1 MADIEFKNSV
11 NANNAYVD
19 GHKVQLI
26 AVPDGNL
33 ELPISANDDS
43 GYVVDA
49 NGKKHKVMLAT
60 FLSGII
66 DYKNSSNADSAYMTI
81 DGQKVKVTLAAKLNG
96 TQQLFDSPTSS
107 NAYAEDDEGEKHR
120 VTLVATPSGTLE
132 LPTSETY
139 NYAYLIDGNGNK
151 HRVRMFALIAGG
163 YEEVIVRGVAPLSL
177 PNAIA
182 DGLQYLKAFGG
193 TEFIPQIYIDT
204 VTAEGKCA
212 QASTPTPSSPVDIVC
227 NNGAIKYGQHGKN
240 LFDINNAVRIIR
252 ATSTEI
258 PLDETPTITIE
269 NNGFVLGTPYH
280 LYFVD
285 YMIAF
290 AGQTDT
296 QYTLSVKQ
304 MAGVDEV
311 GIAFIYS
318 DGTVSRTRYQ
328 DTTLTYRTY
337 TSDANKT
344 VVGFAL
350 DYGNGSQ
357 TLTLQDIQI
366 ELGTTATSFEPY
378 YFGLYTD
385 GTQETVTDALGNVA
399 NCKMLLAAG
408 TYKDTQEILSGVVT
422 RNVGI
427 KVLDGSE
434 DWITYWQGFRAQ
446 ISDMDVLNYG
456 SGFCSHFQVLSS
468 GDALGV
474 RFGAD
479 TNQVMFLHITDNIS
493 GITDITT
500 WKQWLADQY
509 TNGTPVMIVYPL
521 ATATTEN
528 TPAQTLLKAP
538 VTATGSLSDLVAT
551 VVSSSHTTPTPT
563 QPLDINCNNGAL
575 KLSPNIF
582 DDTRIP
588 DLTSPIYGCF
598 YIGETTSNFV
608 VKIISTG
615 STESLSGLY
624 FGVGEDPAST
634 SNVSWLL
641 TGASTPTRYELA
653 INNRQYLV
661 FYPNNAET
669 WQKIHDAFRV
679 MVYDSTTTIDVDVY
693 QPYND
698 LITDGTRE
706 TIKVM
711 QKNFFDVAHSRIA
724 DVGVEQPDGSYY
736 FVHPSEIGIWTPAY
750 KVVFNGK
757 PNTQYTLS
765 GKIKSTSTGVTVNL
779 SLGWFYSDGTTSQGN
794 PRGAFSDYTDVT
806 AVSTAGKT
814 VIGFGAYY
822 DGMEN
827 MYVKDLQI
835 ELGTT
840 ATEYEPYF
848 DGGTAL
854 AEMLLKVGDYQDEQ
868 EILSGDITRK
878 VGVKVL
884 DGTENWVY
892 KSSEYPTFS
901 LQLSDANGSLTA
913 IPCTHFAGH
922 SGTWASMPDGSV
934 MLHGTNLG
942 FRYDNI
948 TSSNDWKQWLT
959 DQYAAGTPVIVIYPL
974 ATPTTESVAGQSLTI
989 ADGDNIVDITEA
1001 SMNNLELEVK
1011 YNAGASLTI
1020 EEVEDAQLT
1029 ENVEVIIQ

>member
-182 DGLQYLKAFGG
+182 DGLHYVKAFGG
-193 TEFIPQIYIDT
+193 TE
-204 VTAEGKCA
+204 

-240 LFDINNAVRIIR
+240 LFDINNAVRITR

-280 LYFVD
+280 LYFTD
-285 YMIAF
+285 YMIPF
-290 AGQTDT
+290 AGQTNT

-318 DGTVSRTRYQ
+318 DETVSRIRYR

-366 ELGTTATSFEPY
+366 ELGTAATSFEPY

-385 GTQETVTDALGNVA
+385 GTV
-399 NCKMLLAAG
+399 
-408 TYKDTQEILSGVVT
+408 
-422 RNVGI
+422 
-427 KVLDGSE
+427 
-434 DWITYWQGFRAQ
+434 
-446 ISDMDVLNYG
+446 
-456 SGFCSHFQVLSS
+456 
-468 GDALGV
+468 
-474 RFGAD
+474 
-479 TNQVMFLHITDNIS
+479 
-493 GITDITT
+493 
-500 WKQWLADQY
+500 
-509 TNGTPVMIVYPL
+509 
-521 ATATTEN
+521 
-528 TPAQTLLKAP
+528 
-538 VTATGSLSDLVAT
+538 
-551 VVSSSHTTPTPT
+551 
-563 QPLDINCNNGAL
+563 
-575 KLSPNIF
+575 
-582 DDTRIP
+582 
-588 DLTSPIYGCF
+588 
-598 YIGETTSNFV
+598 
-608 VKIISTG
+608 
-615 STESLSGLY
+615 
-624 FGVGEDPAST
+624 
-634 SNVSWLL
+634 
-641 TGASTPTRYELA
+641 
-653 INNRQYLV
+653 
-661 FYPNNAET
+661 
-669 WQKIHDAFRV
+669 
-679 MVYDSTTTIDVDVY
+679 
-693 QPYND
+693 
-698 LITDGTRE
+698 E
-706 TIKVM
+706 TINVHG
-711 QKNFFDVAHSRIA
+711 KNLFDVAHSRVA
-724 DVGVEQPDGSYY
+724 VAGVLQADGSYY
-736 FVHPSEIGIWTPAY
+736 LAQAVSIGIWTPGNR
-750 KVVFNGK
+750 VPFSGK
-757 PNTQYTLS
+757 PGVQYTLS
-765 GKIKSTSTGVTVNL
+765 AKIKNTVAD
-779 SLGWFYSDGTTSQGN
+779 SSITLGFAYSDNTWEEGA
-794 PRGAFSDYTDVT
+794 PRGDFQDYTEVSVT
-806 AVSTAGKT
+806 SDPNKT
-814 VIGFGAYY
+814 VIAFGALYHGGT
-822 DGMEN
+822 DDIFL
-827 MYVKDLQI
+827 KDLQI

-848 DGGTAL
+848 DGGTAT
-854 AEMLLKVGDYQDEQ
+854 AEMLLKVDNYTDVQD
-868 EILSGDITRK
+868 ILSGTITRN
-878 VGVKVL
+878 VGIKAL

-892 KSSEYPTFS
+892 NSSQYPTFS
-901 LQLSDANGSLTA
+901 LQLSGANGDLTA
-913 IPCTHFAGH
+913 ITCTHFAGH

-948 TSSNDWKQWLT
+948 TSLNDWKQWLVS
-959 DQYAAGTPVIVIYPL
+959 QYNNGTPVIIVYPL
-974 ATPTTESVAGQSLTI
+974 ATPTTESVAGQSLII

-1011 YNAGASLTI
+1011 YTAGVILSVQ
-1020 EEVEDAQLT
+1020 EVEDAQLSPD
-1029 ENVEVIIQ
+1029 VEVIIQ